1 MDWKFVLV
9 LLFAVIVAIFAIQNA
24 EVVDIQFLT
33 MEWPISQALVI
44 LMSAVLGALTVLM
57 LSIIRWVKHS
67 SKMKASLKTISAL
80 EEENKKL
87 KLIIE
92 SAKKQDLPA
101 EPASQPQA

>member
-24 EVVDIQFLT
+24 EVVDIRFLT

-57 LSIIRWVKHS
+57 FSLIRWMKHS
-67 SKMKASLKTISAL
+67 SRLKASLRTISVL

-87 KLIIE
+87 KMAAE
-92 SAKKQDLPA
+92 SVKKQETPA
-101 EPASQPQA
+101 EFAPQPQV